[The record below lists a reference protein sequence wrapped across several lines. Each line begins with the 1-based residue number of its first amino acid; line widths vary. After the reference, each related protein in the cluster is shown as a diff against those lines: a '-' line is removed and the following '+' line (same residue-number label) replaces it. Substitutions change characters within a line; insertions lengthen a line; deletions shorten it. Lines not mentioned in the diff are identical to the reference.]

1 MKIQVSKTFFL
12 KKLYVFFFAML
23 LFLFAPY
30 QKEASAASY
39 PSSNNGYGFLQVPTQ
54 ITKYGNTYFIADCY
68 HDQIIYSENLGAPLK
83 SWKLMTNNVHQPHA
97 LASDGTVYL
106 VVDTENHRVIS
117 YEKGSDRFK
126 EVQTFEGI
134 GNRPHYVTYEP
145 SDGLFYVW
153 SSLTGEMFLFRRTPG
168 TSELVLEEI
177 RSIPMLNG
185 LYVRSFTIVGDS
197 ILFPCVELGCILQVN
212 RYSFETEQFYP
223 VPDTIAGMVQITPIQ
238 NYFYITVSSDRSYNR
253 SYATIIR
260 TSDLGSLQYGNYE
273 DLKHLFGNNGTPYYI
288 SMFDG
293 SYFMIHEDV
302 SPGVYRF
309 DVQNDSIQN
318 IKGLH

>member
-1 MKIQVSKTFFL
+1 MNIQMQRPTFI
-12 KKLYVFFFAML
+12 KKLCFLLFTVF
-23 LFLFAPY
+23 LFLFCPY
-30 QKEASAASY
+30 KKEVCASSY
-39 PSSNNGYGFLQVPTQ
+39 PSSNNGYSYLQVPTQ
-54 ITKYGNTYFIADCY
+54 ITKCRNTYFIVDCY

-83 SWKLMTNNVHQPHA
+83 QWKIMTNNVCQPHA

-117 YEKGSDRFK
+117 YEKGSDRFR
-126 EVQTFEGI
+126 ELQTFEHI

-168 TSELVLEEI
+168 TSELTLAEV
-177 RSIPMLNG
+177 RSVPILNG

-212 RYSFETEQFYP
+212 RYSFEIEQLYP

-238 NYFYITVSSDRSYNR
+238 NYFYITVSSDRSYDR
-253 SYATIIR
+253 SYATIVR
-260 TSDLGSLQYGNYE
+260 TADLSQLQYGNYE

-288 SMFDG
+288 SQFDG

-302 SPGVYRF
+302 SPGIYRF
-309 DVQNDSIQN
+309 DVQDNTIRN
-318 IKGLH
+318 IKGMH